1 MNSNFGDIH
10 CSCHANINNLQESD
24 RNFNTNWQF
33 GMFKR
38 GKDNGH
44 DTWKM

>member
-1 MNSNFGDIH
+1 M
-10 CSCHANINNLQESD
+10 
-24 RNFNTNWQF
+24 NFNTNWQF

-44 DTWKM
+44 DTWKVVNFQIVFFLSLSNIFCW